1 MLTIVETTKNLG
13 NIPYNVPVT
22 VSFNVI
28 NETAESINIASV
40 GAGCGCTQPSM
51 SVNPIPPHSTAQ
63 FNCVFNANSMGNN
76 HKSAYYTEEGQST
89 TTVYF
94 SANVV

>member
-22 VSFNVI
+22 ISFNVI
-28 NETAESINIASV
+28 NETAESITITNV
-40 GAGCGCTQPSM
+40 NAGCGCTKPYM

-63 FNCVFNANSMGNN
+63 FNCVYNANSMGSN
-76 HKSAYYTEEGQST
+76 HKSASYTEKNQPS